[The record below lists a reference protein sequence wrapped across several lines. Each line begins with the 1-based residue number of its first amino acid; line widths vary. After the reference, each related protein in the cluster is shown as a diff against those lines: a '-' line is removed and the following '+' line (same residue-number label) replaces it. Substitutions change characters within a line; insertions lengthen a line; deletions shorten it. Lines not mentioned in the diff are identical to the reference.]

1 MQPAMS
7 DTTVNSGAD
16 GNAPARHHFGRRLTS
31 IQLMLAV
38 ALTIG
43 LVLALN
49 FSSRIS
55 LDRDLAR
62 IHADFSREIEALLAR
77 QEQLIAEL
85 DYVKSDAYVE
95 YWARDEGKM
104 IREGEFLILPQSVGA
119 TDYAPSPP
127 RQWVE
132 FQTTQPQP
140 KNWELWWA
148 LFFDEPPPG
157 Q

>member
-1 MQPAMS
+1 MS
-7 DTTVNSGAD
+7 GGILDSAD
-16 GNAPARHHFGRRLTS
+16 GNAPARQRFGRQLTS
-31 IQLMLAV
+31 IQVMLAV

-62 IHADFSREIEALLAR
+62 IHADFSREIDSLLAR
-77 QEQLIAEL
+77 QQQLVAEL
-85 DYVKSDAYVE
+85 EYVKSDAYVE

-104 IREGEFLILPQSVGA
+104 TREGEFLILPQSVGGA
-119 TDYAPSPP
+119 DLAPSPP
-127 RQWVE
+127 RRWVE

-140 KNWELWWA
+140 KTWELWWA
-148 LFFDEPPPG
+148 LFFDGEPPG

>member
-1 MQPAMS
+1 MRDAIL
-7 DTTVNSGAD
+7 DSGAD
-16 GNAPARHHFGRRLTS
+16 GNAPARQKLGRQLTS
-31 IQLMLAV
+31 IQVMLAV

-62 IHADFSREIEALLAR
+62 IHAEFSREIEALRAR
-77 QEQLIAEL
+77 QGELVSEL

-104 IREGEFLILPQSVGA
+104 TREGEFLILPQSIGA
-119 TDYAPSPP
+119 ADLAPSPP
-127 RQWVE
+127 RRWVE
-132 FQTTQPQP
+132 FQTTPPQP

-148 LFFDEPPPG
+148 LFFDDPPPG

>member
-1 MQPAMS
+1 MS
-7 DTTVNSGAD
+7 DVILEAGAD
-16 GNAPARHHFGRRLTS
+16 GTVPARRKLGRQLTS
-31 IQLMLAV
+31 IQVMLAV
-38 ALTIG
+38 ALSIG

-62 IHADFSREIEALLAR
+62 IHVEFSREIETLLA
-77 QEQLIAEL
+77 QQKQLVAEL
-85 DYVKSDAYVE
+85 DYVKSEAYVE

-104 IREGEFLILPQSVGA
+104 AREGEFLILPQGVGVA
-119 TDYAPSPP
+119 DYEPSPP
-127 RQWVE
+127 RRWVE

-148 LFFDEPPPG
+148 LFFDEPPPA